1 MAITHR
7 CSRIRAHTCL
17 TLLII
22 LQHSI
27 ARPDQSERRQGSA
40 VPTLIEHADT
50 NQDGDLG
57 RDEIQKIISS
67 QIGGRDFDSADEIS
81 HAANSMFE
89 RLDTDQDG
97 IIEQQELT
105 ALSSAPNWLRSVDQT
120 ASWLLHSMQQPQYE
134 TKFRRNSITGLDFP
148 QLIQENGKLL
158 REDVGVTSKLHH
170 RQLLRGMRMVFFGV
184 ASLPPQVNDMR
195 VDVQRNDGFCN
206 IEIEWEAPDEPPH
219 VAPVHKY
226 EMYCRTR
233 PTGGWHVCYDGS
245 AKFSSQE
252 QVKHGT
258 LWEYKVRGWN
268 LVGPSVF
275 TIQHAASCP
284 ASSVNSLLQ
293 QWLVTAC
300 STLIVAFVVRFVLK
314 LSCSV
319 KASASASPTGSPRS
333 RPRKVNIP
341 TRRETKGGASSD
353 ELTPMTPLCDP
364 WASDNCGAFDDHDDP
379 LSSSVRPMT
388 ELMEKEPGVWALRP
402 QPDQASPP
410 DEAPDEVATMSQ
422 RDWSSDEEDTPPG
435 SVPTTPVS
443 AKPGECTCGKKL
455 GKSNHICRMCCNTKC
470 KECTNVGCRFSLVCG
485 DLCICFDCE
494 ARNKRRRQEAESARE
509 RSSGL

>member
-7 CSRIRAHTCL
+7 RSIIRAYTCL
-17 TLLII
+17 TLITI
-22 LQHSI
+22 LQHCSTR
-27 ARPDQSERRQGSA
+27 AEQSEREQGSA
-40 VPTLIEHADT
+40 VPTLIHHADT

-57 RDEIQKIISS
+57 RDEIQKIIRS

-97 IIEQQELT
+97 VIEQQELT
-105 ALSSAPNWLRSVDQT
+105 ALSKTPTWLRSVDQT
-120 ASWLLHSMQQPQYE
+120 ASWLLHSMQQPHYE
-134 TKFRRNSITGLDFP
+134 TKFRSNSITGIDFP

-184 ASLPPQVNDMR
+184 AVLPPQVNDMR
-195 VDVQRNDGFCN
+195 VDVQQNDGFCN

-226 EMYCRTR
+226 EMHCRTR

-252 QVKHGT
+252 EIQPGT
-258 LWEYKVRGWN
+258 QWEYKVRAWN
-268 LVGPSVF
+268 LVGPSAF
-275 TIQHAASCP
+275 TIQHAANCP
-284 ASSVNSLLQ
+284 SSSVNSALQ
-293 QWLVTAC
+293 QWLVTA
-300 STLIVAFVVRFVLK
+300 SLSLIVAFVVRFVLK
-314 LSCSV
+314 LTSSV
-319 KASASASPTGSPRS
+319 KASASPVGSPRS

-341 TRRETKGGASSD
+341 IRRDTKGAASSD

-364 WASDNCGAFDDHDDP
+364 WASPDCGTFDDHDDP
-379 LSSSVRPMT
+379 LSSSVCPMT
-388 ELMEKEPGVWALRP
+388 DLMLKEPGVWALRQEIGP
-402 QPDQASPP
+402 S

-422 RDWSSDEEDTPPG
+422 RDWSSDEEDTPPD

-455 GKSNHICRMCCNTKC
+455 GKSKHICRMCCNTKC

-485 DLCICFDCE
+485 DSCICFECE
-494 ARNKRRRQEAESARE
+494 ARVKGRRQEAESAKE
-509 RSSGL
+509 RSDGL